1 MRMRKER
8 NWPLSTG
15 DRLKELYPRLK
26 LAVGEAL
33 QCPTILN
40 NGFGGHRIEGIGD
53 KHIPWVHN
61 VRNTDM
67 AIAIDDED
75 SQRLLRLFN
84 TAPGQEYLRT
94 RLGLD
99 PDLIEKLTWLGISG
113 IANVLCCI
121 KMAKYYEFTEKDV
134 LVTVLTDSAAMYQSR
149 IDELSAL
156 HGPYDLREAALDHHL
171 HMLGLKTDS
180 MLELSYT
187 DRKRIHNLKYYT
199 WVEQQARDVADLN
212 ALWYDPEN
220 TWDAV
225 HAQAAELDAL
235 IEAFNVEAGV
245 LRTM

>member
-1 MRMRKER
+1 MKVLIVVNAYIKNASQLSQAER
-8 NWPLSTG
+8 IAGELSALG
-15 DRLKELYPRLK
+15 AAVEVKRNFNLAEISGNRVSAEKYGFCVYLDKDRVAARLLEK
-26 LAVGEAL
+26 SG
-33 QCPTILN
+33 
-40 NGFGGHRIEGIGD
+40 
-53 KHIPWVHN
+53 
-61 VRNTDM
+61 
-67 AIAIDDED
+67 
-75 SQRLLRLFN
+75 LRLFN
-84 TAPGQEYLRT
+84 TAEGKDYLLNT
-94 RLGLD
+94 LKLD
-99 PDLIEKLTWLGISG
+99 PELVERLSWLGISG